1 MRYAVIVEY
10 TQKELIEEEWEVQAS
25 SPEEVK
31 QIINKDV
38 KPYIKRITVFNPQAF
53 DLIIKEIK
61 EK

>member
-10 TQKELIEEEWEVQAS
+10 TQKELIEEEWEVEAS

-31 QIINKDV
+31 QIVNKDV
-38 KPYIKRITVFNPQAF
+38 KPYIRRTTVLNPQAF